1 MPAIAKSH
9 LPYTSH
15 HTHHEEWANFIF
27 MGGRGYSGIVPL
39 SVFCLLLRRKITS
52 LILLSVI
59 ATAKQTAL
67 FCFLLLL
74 QQNKQPYSAFCY
86 CYSKTNSLILLSVI
100 ATAKQTALF
109 CFLLL
114 LQQNKQPYSAF
125 CYCYSKTNSL
135 ILLSVYC
142 CRRSVQLMHKPSMR
156 LSTSNSTI
164 NLTATSLVY
173 IRLINALPVRFS
185 NDMANYYTSN
195 I

>member
-74 QQNKQPYSAFCY
+74 QQN
-86 CYSKTNSLILLSVI
+86 N
-100 ATAKQTALF
+100 
-109 CFLLL
+109 
-114 LQQNKQPYSAF
+114 QPYSAF

-142 CRRSVQLMHKPSMR
+142 CRSSVQLMHKPSMR